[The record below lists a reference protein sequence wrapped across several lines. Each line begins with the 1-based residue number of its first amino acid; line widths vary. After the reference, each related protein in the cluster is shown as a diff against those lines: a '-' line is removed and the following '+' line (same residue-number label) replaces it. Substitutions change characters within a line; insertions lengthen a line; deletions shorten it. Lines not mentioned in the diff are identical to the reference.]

1 MEAKINKAR
10 EYAWKA
16 FVPLS
21 IGAVVY
27 LVVSFSSITFHI
39 DRILMTYMK
48 TKNSRDSKL
57 QMLCIS
63 SLSTG

>member
-1 MEAKINKAR
+1 MEAKLNKAR

-27 LVVSFSSITFHI
+27 LVVSFLSITSFIVKILMEHI
-39 DRILMTYMK
+39 DLK
-48 TKNSRDSKL
+48 KS
-57 QMLCIS
+57 
-63 SLSTG
+63 